1 MSTLASEVR
10 AQFDVIERS
19 LGLCVMELPC
29 MREETVARVDAPS
42 VSDAQ
47 RVRDGAA
54 MREEEPVRTAL
65 SALTAAERRVL
76 RHLATRR
83 TSRGVSEALYISVR
97 TVEKHRGNIVRK
109 LGLHG
114 SNALLSFA
122 VAHLAMIE
130 EADVTR

>member
-1 MSTLASEVR
+1 M
-10 AQFDVIERS
+10 
-19 LGLCVMELPC
+19 P
-29 MREETVARVDAPS
+29 
-42 VSDAQ
+42 
-47 RVRDGAA
+47 
-54 MREEEPVRTAL
+54 EEEPVRTAL

-122 VAHLAMIE
+122 IAHLAMIE
-130 EADVTR
+130 EVDGTR